1 MNVLNNIWLA
11 LSTPNEELVKFF
23 SIPLLM
29 LIEAPLSLA
38 LISNIFNIKFETK
51 QKLIY
56 ILSIGLIGVIAN
68 LFVSWPYNIIF
79 NYATAFIVLYFV
91 MKLGFYKIHYCYF
104 ISKYSI

>member
-51 QKLIY
+51 QKLI
-56 ILSIGLIGVIAN
+56 
-68 LFVSWPYNIIF
+68 
-79 NYATAFIVLYFV
+79 
-91 MKLGFYKIHYCYF
+91 
-104 ISKYSI
+104 